1 MSRKEAG
8 TVSTTLPGQVTVRLH
23 RLTMVAEDGGVMVG
37 RPETGSYAL
46 FPSEGAELL
55 RRLEAGAPIA
65 DGVRWYEHAS
75 GSALDVEDFLAA
87 IEDLGFVRGENED
100 EAPAAPVRWRRLG
113 IVVFSWPALAAYG
126 AVIAA
131 AIVAMIRDP
140 SLRPSYRNLF
150 FTDHP
155 SLIPVV
161 LTSVGISF
169 VVVHEW
175 CHMLAGRRLGL
186 PSQLRIG
193 RRFYYLIAET
203 RLDALLSVP
212 RRQRY
217 LPFLAGMLSDT
228 VILAGFTLLAVALRG
243 TGVVAWA
250 PKLCLA
256 LAFTNVLRLIWQ
268 SLFYLQTDLYYVV
281 ATAARCTH
289 LQAAARFHIAALGR
303 ALARRPARLPSPDWS
318 DRDLAAGRW
327 YAPLLLAGYVFSAA
341 SLIWAGIPTT
351 VRLWSAAVHR
361 LRPGSTPADIADAV
375 ILMAFMAT
383 ELGLLLFVL
392 VRDLRARRRTASRQ
406 GATS

>member
-1 MSRKEAG
+1 
-8 TVSTTLPGQVTVRLH
+8 
-23 RLTMVAEDGGVMVG
+23 
-37 RPETGSYAL
+37 
-46 FPSEGAELL
+46 
-55 RRLEAGAPIA
+55 
-65 DGVRWYEHAS
+65 
-75 GSALDVEDFLAA
+75 
-87 IEDLGFVRGENED
+87 
-100 EAPAAPVRWRRLG
+100 
-113 IVVFSWPALAAYG
+113 
-126 AVIAA
+126 
-131 AIVAMIRDP
+131 
-140 SLRPSYRNLF
+140 
-150 FTDHP
+150 
-155 SLIPVV
+155 
-161 LTSVGISF
+161 
-169 VVVHEW
+169 
-175 CHMLAGRRLGL
+175 
-186 PSQLRIG
+186 
-193 RRFYYLIAET
+193 
-203 RLDALLSVP
+203 
-212 RRQRY
+212 
-217 LPFLAGMLSDT
+217 
-228 VILAGFTLLAVALRG
+228 
-243 TGVVAWA
+243 VAWA